1 MIKACEGALADLP
14 PDVKVIPGHGD
25 LSTVA
30 EVREYVKMLK
40 ETSTVIGRAIHAG
53 QTVDEM
59 KKAKLLAPWSAKYS
73 NDFVT
78 ADIFIETLYN
88 SLTHQQ
94 HTPFVKHN

>member
-1 MIKACEGALADLP
+1 M
-14 PDVKVIPGHGD
+14 HGIERND
-25 LSTVA
+25 FDCG
-30 EVREYVKMLK
+30 KMHATT
-40 ETSTVIGRAIHAG
+40 TSAVVGRAIHAG
-53 QTVDEM
+53 QTVDQM
-59 KKAKLLAPWSAKYS
+59 KEAKLLAPWSAKYS

>member
-1 MIKACEGALADLP
+1 MKAAMRTIGVSVAAIFFLPLAAVAQETDFSKVEIKVTHDA
-14 PDVKVIPGHGD
+14 
-25 LSTVA
+25 
-30 EVREYVKMLK
+30 
-40 ETSTVIGRAIHAG
+40 
-53 QTVDEM
+53 
-59 KKAKLLAPWSAKYS
+59 WSAKYT